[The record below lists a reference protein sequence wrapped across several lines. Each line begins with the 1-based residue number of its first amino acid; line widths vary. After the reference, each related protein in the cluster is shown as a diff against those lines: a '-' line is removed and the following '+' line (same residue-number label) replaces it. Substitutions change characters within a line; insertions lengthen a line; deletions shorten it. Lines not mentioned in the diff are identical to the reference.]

1 MATSRN
7 VVRYAVVGLGHIAQV
22 AVLPA
27 FRHARNSRLAALV
40 SGDRQKRAQLSRK
53 YKVPAFSYEE
63 YEDCLANVDAV
74 YIALPNSMHAE
85 YTIRAANAGVHVLC
99 EKPLAVT
106 VEECERMIEA
116 CESADVKLMT
126 AYRLHFETATIRAIE
141 LARKRKLGQ
150 PKFFSSIF
158 SMRVKPENIRTQAEL
173 GGGTLYDL
181 GVYCINAAR
190 NLFGAEPVEV
200 FAYSVNTARNRMPEI
215 DETTAAVLR
224 FEDDQLATFVTSFNS
239 ADTGGY
245 SIVGEKGSLKLDPG
259 YEYAEGL
266 SYELTID
273 GKTTTKTTAKRDQ
286 FAPELVHFSD
296 CILRSRD
303 PEPSGLEG
311 LQDVRVVEALYESA
325 RRGQPVRLPKYR
337 EASRPTPNQEMRR
350 PAIRKP
356 QLVKAESASG
366 D

>member
-1 MATSRN
+1 
-7 VVRYAVVGLGHIAQV
+7 
-22 AVLPA
+22 
-27 FRHARNSRLAALV
+27 
-40 SGDRQKRAQLSRK
+40 
-53 YKVPAFSYEE
+53 
-63 YEDCLANVDAV
+63 
-74 YIALPNSMHAE
+74 
-85 YTIRAANAGVHVLC
+85 
-99 EKPLAVT
+99 
-106 VEECERMIEA
+106 
-116 CESADVKLMT
+116 MT
-126 AYRLHFETATIRAIE
+126 AYRLHFETATTRAIE

-150 PKFFSSIF
+150 PKFFSSVF
-158 SMRVKPENIRTQAEL
+158 SMRVKPNNIRTQAEL

-224 FEDDQLATFVTSFNS
+224 FEADQLATFVTSFNS
-239 ADTGGY
+239 ADTGDY
-245 SIVGEKGSLKLDPG
+245 SIVGEKGSLKVDPG

-273 GKTTTKTTAKRDQ
+273 GKTTRKTTAKRDQ

-296 CILRSRD
+296 CIRRNRD

-337 EASRPTPNQEMRR
+337 EAARPTRNQEMRR

>member
-1 MATSRN
+1 
-7 VVRYAVVGLGHIAQV
+7 
-22 AVLPA
+22 
-27 FRHARNSRLAALV
+27 
-40 SGDRQKRAQLSRK
+40 
-53 YKVPAFSYEE
+53 
-63 YEDCLANVDAV
+63 
-74 YIALPNSMHAE
+74 
-85 YTIRAANAGVHVLC
+85 
-99 EKPLAVT
+99 
-106 VEECERMIEA
+106 
-116 CESADVKLMT
+116 
-126 AYRLHFETATIRAIE
+126 
-141 LARKRKLGQ
+141 
-150 PKFFSSIF
+150 
-158 SMRVKPENIRTQAEL
+158 MRVKPDNIRTQAEL

-215 DETTAAVLR
+215 DETTAAMLR
-224 FEDDQLATFVTSFNS
+224 FEDGQLATFVTSFNS

-245 SIVGEKGSLKLDPG
+245 SIVGEKGSLKVDPG

-273 GKTTTKTTAKRDQ
+273 GKTTKKTTAKRDQ
-286 FAPELVHFSD
+286 FAPE
-296 CILRSRD
+296 
-303 PEPSGLEG
+303 LEG

-337 EASRPTPNQEMRR
+337 EASRPTRNQEMRR

>member
-1 MATSRN
+1 MAASSKS
-7 VVRYAVVGLGHIAQV
+7 VSYAVVGLGHIAQV

-27 FRHARNSRLAALV
+27 FRHARNSRLAAVV
-40 SGDRQKRAQLSRK
+40 SGDRQKRNQLSRK

-106 VEECERMIEA
+106 ADECERMIDA
-116 CESADVKLMT
+116 CETAGVKLMT
-126 AYRLHFETATIRAIE
+126 AYRLHFEAATIFAIE
-141 LARKRKLGQ
+141 TTRKRKLGP

-158 SMRVKPENIRTQAEL
+158 SMRVKAGNIRTQAEL

-200 FAYSVNTARNRMPEI
+200 FAYSVNAARNRMPEI

-224 FEDDQLATFVTSFNS
+224 FEDDRLATFVTSFNA

-245 SIVGEKGSLKLDPG
+245 AIVGEKGSLKVDPG

-273 GKTTTKTTAKRDQ
+273 GKTTKKTTAKRDQ

-296 CILRSRD
+296 CILRNRD

-325 RRGQPVRLPKYR
+325 RRGQPVRLAPYR
-337 EASRPTPNQEMRR
+337 ETSRPTSAQEMRR
-350 PAIRKP
+350 PAVRKP